1 MEALSWDDI
10 MKTVVVIAVVF
21 GGIASIWKGIEGW
34 KNLSGATKRAQEMG
48 EIRMSIENVNKRV
61 DRIEETIIEHERR
74 LGEGDKRF
82 EGLQADVKQVLKSQ
96 TALLSYFISG
106 RNDTMELQE
115 IKRENDDYLINK

>member
-10 MKTVVVIAVVF
+10 MKTVVVIAVV
-21 GGIASIWKGIEGW
+21 GIILISGRNKGW

-48 EIRMSIENVNKRV
+48 EIRMSIENVNNRV